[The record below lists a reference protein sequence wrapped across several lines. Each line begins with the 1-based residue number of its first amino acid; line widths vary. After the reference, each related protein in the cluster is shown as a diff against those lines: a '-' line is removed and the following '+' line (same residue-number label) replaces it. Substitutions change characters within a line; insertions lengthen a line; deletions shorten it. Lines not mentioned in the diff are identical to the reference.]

1 MINGI
6 ILERGNEQR
15 CPIWELLPEELLSH
29 SALLLG
35 FAGSHQD
42 VSES

>member
-1 MINGI
+1 MELFWREGMNRDVQFG
-6 ILERGNEQR
+6 
-15 CPIWELLPEELLSH
+15 ELLPEELLSH